1 MVRGR
6 HNEFG
11 ARGNGA
17 ELADY
22 QLLGAG
28 CVEYVPGLEE
38 SRVVRVVVV
47 GEFSDLDFRRGHQ
60 RLQEDRVFFLVV
72 DHFRP
77 VDTYRVR
84 DRAHVYAPRCRLE
97 PGDHAMFVAR
107 GCASAAVDSHGPL
120 VDSVLTVGYPAPS
133 LWRSACS
140 RSAASAAPAHAP
152 GPAATRHDRS
162 GGRLGCRGFRQRGCR
177 CTVSVTVVV
186 RWPTKRAMFS
196 SGIKAR
202 RPVA

>member
-47 GEFSDLDFRRGHQ
+47 GEVSDLDLRRGDQ

-72 DHFRP
+72 DHSRP
-77 VDTYRVR
+77 VNTHRVR
-84 DRAHVYAPRCRLE
+84 DRAHVYMLLDVVSDLAITLCLLRAGAHPPR
-97 PGDHAMFVAR
+97 
-107 GCASAAVDSHGPL
+107 
-120 VDSVLTVGYPAPS
+120 SV
-133 LWRSACS
+133 
-140 RSAASAAPAHAP
+140 
-152 GPAATRHDRS
+152 
-162 GGRLGCRGFRQRGCR
+162 
-177 CTVSVTVVV
+177 
-186 RWPTKRAMFS
+186 
-196 SGIKAR
+196 
-202 RPVA
+202 